1 MLRPYRPITKVGNI
15 MPGTGQPIT
24 FTISARGKSAT
35 LPILRFLALNFA
47 NVPISQMDSVFG
59 FVERCTLYGGRVFVE
74 PQLSD
79 HDVAVMQEV
88 GIGLRL
94 PMSNHAAELEEYR
107 SYHALFK
114 KYHRAGNSVIVTND
128 DLAQWLRQD
137 FPDYQI
143 EASVIKNLKH
153 QDKIAAA
160 LELYDTVVL
169 PMECNENPAFL
180 RGLAHKE
187 RIRLFAN
194 AGCALTCPSKIC
206 YPSVSKAN
214 KFTGEEARCSYEI
227 KPREMLG
234 MIDFDLEQLQAL
246 GFTRFKLLRS
256 RPSGVTG
263 Y

>member
-1 MLRPYRPITKVGNI
+1 
-15 MPGTGQPIT
+15 
-24 FTISARGKSAT
+24 
-35 LPILRFLALNFA
+35 
-47 NVPISQMDSVFG
+47 
-59 FVERCTLYGGRVFVE
+59 
-74 PQLSD
+74 
-79 HDVAVMQEV
+79 
-88 GIGLRL
+88 L
-94 PMSNHAAELEEYR
+94 PMSNHSADLDEYR
-107 SYHALFK
+107 SYQPLFR

-128 DLAQWLRQD
+128 DLARWLRQD
-137 FPDYQI
+137 FPDYQL
-143 EASVIKNLKH
+143 EASVIKNLKTK
-153 QDKIAAA
+153 DKIVEA

-180 RGLAHKE
+180 RGLDNKA

-214 KFTGEEARCSYEI
+214 KFTGEEPRCSYEI

-246 GFTRFKLLRS
+246 GFHRFKMLRS
-256 RPSGVTG
+256 RNHGMTG

>member
-1 MLRPYRPITKVGNI
+1 MQSNGN
-15 MPGTGQPIT
+15 PIT
-24 FTISARGKSAT
+24 FTISARGKTAQQ
-35 LPILRFLALNFA
+35 PILRFLALNFA
-47 NVPISQMDSVFG
+47 SVPISQVDSVFG

-79 HDVAVMQEV
+79 MDVAVMQEV

-94 PMSNHAAELEEYR
+94 PMSNHHADLDEYR
-107 SYHALFK
+107 AYRALFK

-128 DLAQWLRQD
+128 DLATWLRQD
-137 FPDYQI
+137 FPDYQL
-143 EASVIKNLKH
+143 EASVIKNLKTK
-153 QDKIAAA
+153 DKIVEA

-180 RGLAHKE
+180 RGLDDKA

-214 KFTGEEARCSYEI
+214 KFAGEEPRCSYEI

-246 GFTRFKLLRS
+246 GFHRFKLLRS
-256 RPSGVTG
+256 QRHGLTG